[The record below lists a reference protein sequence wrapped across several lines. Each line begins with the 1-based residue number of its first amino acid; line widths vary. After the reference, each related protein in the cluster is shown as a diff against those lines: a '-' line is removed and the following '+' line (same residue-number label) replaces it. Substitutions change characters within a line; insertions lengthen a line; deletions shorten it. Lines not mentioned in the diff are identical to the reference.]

1 MKTSKVGRRELYRW
15 LIHKP
20 REEIMYFRLGVDKVG
35 GQILGQYKEE
45 LNKFTDGL
53 IL

>member
-1 MKTSKVGRRELYRW
+1 
-15 LIHKP
+15 
-20 REEIMYFRLGVDKVG
+20 MYFRLGVDKVG